1 MLELPKLRPIPIR
14 TKNVPP
20 IIALWRWITS
30 IRNWEVLE
38 DWSYVLPDDTKIYI
52 PEGFVFDGAS
62 IPRIFWA
69 ILSPVGL
76 LLTPGLVHD
85 YAYQHDKLLSL
96 DSEGNRTIYKNK
108 AGRGYWDRLFRD
120 VAIEVNGFKII
131 NNIAWIAL
139 VLFGWIDWNVK
150 RRDEVEI
157 S

>member
-1 MLELPKLRPIPIR
+1 MLELPKLRPILIK
-14 TKNVPP
+14 TKNVPSL
-20 IIALWRWITS
+20 IAHWRWITS
-30 IRNWEVLE
+30 IRKWEVIE
-38 DWSYVLPDDTKIYI
+38 EWSYVLPDDTKIFI

-62 IPRIFWA
+62 IPRPFWA